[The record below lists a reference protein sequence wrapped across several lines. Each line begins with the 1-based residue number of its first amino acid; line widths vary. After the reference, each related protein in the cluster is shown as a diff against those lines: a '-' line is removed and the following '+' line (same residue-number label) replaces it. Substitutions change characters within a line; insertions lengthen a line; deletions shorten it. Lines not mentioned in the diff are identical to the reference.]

1 MPRKKQK
8 NQIDRYASSLAVGQ
22 LENSVIAFLV
32 VDAKQGI
39 NFEDMRLI
47 SECIENKVTP
57 ILIMNKW
64 DLSKRRRETFYKQ
77 KHCLIAKEIF
87 MVKDLKNFST

>member
-57 ILIMNKW
+57 
-64 DLSKRRRETFYKQ
+64 Y
-77 KHCLIAKEIF
+77 
-87 MVKDLKNFST
+87 